1 MKEVTIG
8 AKFTDGATIYKYAA
22 GSGANTGVT
31 ATISSQSTPT
41 GKTYLFDNSTQSNTH
56 LHVSEPSG
64 TFSANTWIRG
74 QVSGLDARIVSVD
87 NISIDTFKSFMS
99 KLELQD
105 TTTSLTAK
113 LATSSSARDTEFKR
127 VNINDDTSFS
137 SRRYVLSKSNETAN
151 LSSEKSAEF
160 KATLTN
166 GANERHSPA
175 IDNDRTALITVENL
189 VNNDSTNED
198 STTNGNA
205 LARYLQKTITLADG
219 QDAEDLKIFLTAYKP
234 STADIKLYAKLLNN
248 DDGETIEDKTWIEL
262 SQITSTNVVSD
273 SENTEDFKEFEYNI
287 PTSYLTGDSGEVQYT
302 DNGITYTGFKRF
314 KIKIVLLSTSPSR
327 VPRIKDFR
335 AIALQI

>member
-1 MKEVTIG
+1 MSRVIVPAADVNTSTNSSAPTPIIFETPIYLLNNVDYALVIKPADNNPNYTVWTSRLGENDLLTGNRVTEQPASGILFASANDRTWTAIQEEDLKFKLYFASFGTNQSGTAIFKNTDKEFFTLDTLDSSTAFDRVNETLHGETTITLSGAISANVGDIVVQSNTSSTQANGVVTYNSGSTIRLKEVTIG

-41 GKTYLFDNSTQSNTH
+41 GKTYFFDNSTQSNTH
-56 LHVSEPSG
+56 LHMSEPSG

-151 LSSEKSAEF
+151 LSSEKSA
-160 KATLTN
+160 
-166 GANERHSPA
+166 
-175 IDNDRTALITVENL
+175 
-189 VNNDSTNED
+189 
-198 STTNGNA
+198 
-205 LARYLQKTITLADG
+205 
-219 QDAEDLKIFLTAYKP
+219 
-234 STADIKLYAKLLNN
+234 
-248 DDGETIEDKTWIEL
+248 
-262 SQITSTNVVSD
+262 
-273 SENTEDFKEFEYNI
+273 
-287 PTSYLTGDSGEVQYT
+287 
-302 DNGITYTGFKRF
+302 
-314 KIKIVLLSTSPSR
+314 
-327 VPRIKDFR
+327 
-335 AIALQI
+335 